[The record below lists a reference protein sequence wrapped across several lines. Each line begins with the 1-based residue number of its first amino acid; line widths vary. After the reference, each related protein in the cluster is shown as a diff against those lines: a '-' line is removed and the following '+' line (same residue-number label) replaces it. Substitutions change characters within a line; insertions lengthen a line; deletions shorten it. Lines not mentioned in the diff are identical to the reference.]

1 MSNTKQILKDALVD
15 AKTVRETA
23 LAQAKLALEEAFTP
37 QLQSMLAAKLQEME
51 IEEEIDTKAVG
62 QSGRDESDEAMEE
75 TLDLEALL
83 AEDSVEEAKEEGEAE
98 EETSE
103 EKPEDEP
110 GEEKAGEPEEDKD
123 ITEMTPEE
131 VEEYIR
137 TIASEEFAKLEA
149 GQGEALP
156 GEGEEEINLDAELG
170 PNAGEEE
177 INLDEMI
184 DEEEAVNEEEIDEN
198 DINIDELL
206 AEFGLSEEEEINEG
220 EVNEADIDVNALM
233 NALAGAG
240 GVMGVGAGL
249 SMIFDKAIAGKL
261 GTAAKAAA
269 EKIAGKNPDRIKME
283 EALETVEQLR
293 ATLQEV
299 NLLNAKLLYMNKVF
313 KGTNLTE
320 SQKVDV
326 VKTFDK
332 AESAKEAKLVYESLI
347 TSFTKKAETKSAIK
361 ESVGFA
367 SKAVGMI
374 SGNSN
379 AKVIE
384 TDAQFDRWNKLAFG
398 K

>member
-1 MSNTKQILKDALVD
+1 MSNTKQILKDAIAD
-15 AKTVRETA
+15 AKAIRETA

-51 IEEEIDTKAVG
+51 EEDVKEEVT
-62 QSGRDESDEAMEE
+62 EAADDQMEE

-83 AEDSVEEAKEEGEAE
+83 AEDSVEEAKEEEAE

-103 EKPEDEP
+103 EAPEKEA
-110 GEEKAGEPEEDKD
+110 GEEKEGEEEEDKD

-137 TIASEEFAKLEA
+137 TIAAEEFAKLETE
-149 GQGEALP
+149 QGEEVP
-156 GEGEEEINLDAELG
+156 GAEGEEIDLDAELG
-170 PNAGEEE
+170 AEAPAGEEE
-177 INLDEMI
+177 INLEEMI
-184 DEEEAVNEEEIDEN
+184 DEMADEEEIDEN

-206 AEFGLSEEEEINEG
+206 AEFGLSEEEEVEEG
-220 EVNEADIDVNALM
+220 Y
-233 NALAGAG
+233 
-240 GVMGVGAGL
+240 
-249 SMIFDKAIAGKL
+249 GKDEDDDS
-261 GTAAKAAA
+261 KS
-269 EKIAGKNPDRIKME
+269 KME
-283 EALETVEQLR
+283 EELAQALATIDELR
-293 ATLQEV
+293 SSIQEV

-320 SQKVDV
+320 SQKIDV

-332 AESAKEAKLVYESLI
+332 AESAKEAKLVYESMI
-347 TSFTKKAETKSAIK
+347 TTFTKKAETKSAIK

-374 SGNSN
+374 TNSG

-384 TDAQFDRWNKLAFG
+384 TDAQYSRWEKLAFG

>member
-1 MSNTKQILKDALVD
+1 MSNTKQILKDAIAD
-15 AKTVRETA
+15 AKAVRETA

-37 QLQSMLAAKLQEME
+37 QLQSMLAAKLNEME
-51 IEEEIDTKAVG
+51 MEDEVKEEVAEGADD
-62 QSGRDESDEAMEE
+62 QMEE

-103 EKPEDEP
+103 EAPEEEA
-110 GEEKAGEPEEDKD
+110 GEEKAGEEEEDKD
-123 ITEMTPEE
+123 ITEMSPEE

-137 TIASEEFAKLEA
+137 TIAAEEFAKLETE
-149 GQGEALP
+149 QGEEIP
-156 GEGEEEINLDAELG
+156 GEEGEEIDLDAELG
-170 PNAGEEE
+170 AEGGEEEE

-184 DEEEAVNEEEIDEN
+184 DEEETVNEEEIDEN

-206 AEFGLSEEEEINEG
+206 AEFGLSEEEEVEEG
-220 EVNEADIDVNALM
+220 YGKDEVD
-233 NALAGAG
+233 
-240 GVMGVGAGL
+240 
-249 SMIFDKAIAGKL
+249 DKS
-261 GTAAKAAA
+261 
-269 EKIAGKNPDRIKME
+269 KME
-283 EALETVEQLR
+283 EELAQALATIDELR
-293 ATLQEV
+293 SSLQEI

-320 SQKVDV
+320 SQKIDV

-332 AESAKEAKLVYESLI
+332 AESAKEAKLVYESMI
-347 TSFTKKAETKSAIK
+347 TTFTKKAETKSNIK

-374 SGNSN
+374 TNSG

-384 TDAQFDRWNKLAFG
+384 TDAQYSRWEKLAFG

>member
-1 MSNTKQILKDALVD
+1 MSNTKQILKDAIAD
-15 AKTVRETA
+15 AKAVRETA

-37 QLQSMLAAKLQEME
+37 QLQSMLAAKLNEME
-51 IEEEIDTKAVG
+51 MEE
-62 QSGRDESDEAMEE
+62 DEKPVAEGADDQMEE

-103 EKPEDEP
+103 EAPEEEA
-110 GEEKAGEPEEDKD
+110 GEEKAGEEEDKD
-123 ITEMTPEE
+123 ITEMSPEE

-137 TIASEEFAKLEA
+137 TIAAEEFAKLETE
-149 GQGEALP
+149 QGEEIP
-156 GEGEEEINLDAELG
+156 GEEGEEIDLDAELG
-170 PNAGEEE
+170 AEGGEEEE
-177 INLDEMI
+177 INLDEMV
-184 DEEEAVNEEEIDEN
+184 DEMYDDDKDEKMDEN

-206 AEFGLSEEEEINEG
+206 AEFGLSEEEVEEG
-220 EVNEADIDVNALM
+220 YGKDKDESKSEMEEELAQ
-233 NALAGAG
+233 ALAT
-240 GVMGVGAGL
+240 
-249 SMIFDKAIAGKL
+249 ID
-261 GTAAKAAA
+261 
-269 EKIAGKNPDRIKME
+269 E
-283 EALETVEQLR
+283 LR
-293 ATLQEV
+293 SSIQEV

-320 SQKVDV
+320 SQKIDV

-332 AESAKEAKLVYESLI
+332 AESAKEAKLVYESMI
-347 TSFTKKAETKSAIK
+347 TTFTKKAETKSNIK

-374 SGNSN
+374 TNSG

-384 TDAQFDRWNKLAFG
+384 TDAQYNRWEKLAFG

>member
-1 MSNTKQILKDALVD
+1 MSNTKQMLKDALVD

-51 IEEEIDTKAVG
+51 EEDDVKEEVT
-62 QSGRDESDEAMEE
+62 EAADDQMEE

-83 AEDSVEEAKEEGEAE
+83 AEDSVEEAKEEGEEAE
-98 EETSE
+98 EEAE
-103 EKPEDEP
+103 EAPEK
-110 GEEKAGEPEEDKD
+110 GEEKEGEDEEDKD

-137 TIASEEFAKLEA
+137 TIAAEEFAKLETE
-149 GQGEALP
+149 QGEEIP
-156 GEGEEEINLDAELG
+156 GAEGEEVDLGDELEDNAAEDGEIN
-170 PNAGEEE
+170 
-177 INLDEMI
+177 IDEMM
-184 DEEEAVNEEEIDEN
+184 DEMYGNKEEEEIDEN
-198 DINIDELL
+198 DLNIDELL

-233 NALAGAG
+233 SALAGAG

-249 SMIFDKAIAGKL
+249 SMLFDKAMAGKL

-269 EKIAGKNPDRIKME
+269 EKISGNNPDRVKME

-293 ATLQEV
+293 ATIQEV

-320 SQKVDV
+320 SQKIDV

-332 AESAKEAKLVYESLI
+332 AESAKEAKLVYESMI
-347 TSFTKKAETKSAIK
+347 TTFTKKAETKSAIK

-374 SGNSN
+374 TNSG

-384 TDAQFDRWNKLAFG
+384 TDAQYSRWEKLAFG

>member
-51 IEEEIDTKAVG
+51 EEDVKEEVT
-62 QSGRDESDEAMEE
+62 EAADDQMEE

-83 AEDSVEEAKEEGEAE
+83 AEDSVEEAKEEEEAE
-98 EETSE
+98 EEKSE
-103 EKPEDEP
+103 EAPEEEA
-110 GEEKAGEPEEDKD
+110 GEEKEGEEEEDKD

-137 TIASEEFAKLEA
+137 TIAAEEFAKLETE
-149 GQGEALP
+149 QGEEVP
-156 GEGEEEINLDAELG
+156 GEEGEEINLDAELG
-170 PNAGEEE
+170 ADAADEEE
-177 INLDEMI
+177 INLEEMI
-184 DEEEAVNEEEIDEN
+184 DEEETVNEEEIDEN

-206 AEFGLSEEEEINEG
+206 AEFGLSEEEEINES

-261 GTAAKAAA
+261 GTAAQAAA

>member
-1 MSNTKQILKDALVD
+1 MLKDALVD

-51 IEEEIDTKAVG
+51 EEDVKEEVT
-62 QSGRDESDEAMEE
+62 EAADDQMEE

-83 AEDSVEEAKEEGEAE
+83 AEDSVEEAKEEEEAE
-98 EETSE
+98 EEAE
-103 EKPEDEP
+103 EAPEK
-110 GEEKAGEPEEDKD
+110 GEEKEGEDEEDKD

-137 TIASEEFAKLEA
+137 TIAAEEFAKLETE
-149 GQGEALP
+149 QGEEIP
-156 GEGEEEINLDAELG
+156 GDEGEEVDLGDELEANAAEDGEIN
-170 PNAGEEE
+170 
-177 INLDEMI
+177 IDEMI
-184 DEEEAVNEEEIDEN
+184 DETEETVNEEEIDEN

-206 AEFGLSEEEEINEG
+206 AEFGLSEEEEVE
-220 EVNEADIDVNALM
+220 EEY
-233 NALAGAG
+233 
-240 GVMGVGAGL
+240 
-249 SMIFDKAIAGKL
+249 GKDEDDS
-261 GTAAKAAA
+261 KS
-269 EKIAGKNPDRIKME
+269 KME
-283 EALETVEQLR
+283 EELAQALATIDELR
-293 ATLQEV
+293 SSIQEV

-320 SQKVDV
+320 SQKIDV

-332 AESAKEAKLVYESLI
+332 AESAKEAKLVYESMI
-347 TSFTKKAETKSAIK
+347 TTFTKKAETKSAIK

-374 SGNSN
+374 TNSG

-384 TDAQFDRWNKLAFG
+384 TDAQYSRWEKLAFG

>member
-1 MSNTKQILKDALVD
+1 MSNTKQILKDAIAD
-15 AKTVRETA
+15 AKAVRETA

-37 QLQSMLAAKLQEME
+37 QLQSMLAAKLNEME
-51 IEEEIDTKAVG
+51 MEE
-62 QSGRDESDEAMEE
+62 DEKPVAEGADDQMEE

-103 EKPEDEP
+103 EAPEEEA
-110 GEEKAGEPEEDKD
+110 GEEKAGEEEDKD
-123 ITEMTPEE
+123 ITEMSPEE

-137 TIASEEFAKLEA
+137 TIAAEEFAKLETE
-149 GQGEALP
+149 QGEEIP
-156 GEGEEEINLDAELG
+156 GEEGEEIDLDAELG
-170 PNAGEEE
+170 AEGGEEEE

-184 DEEEAVNEEEIDEN
+184 DEEETVNEEEIDEN

-206 AEFGLSEEEEINEG
+206 AEFGLSEEEVEEG
-220 EVNEADIDVNALM
+220 YGKDEDESKSEMEEELAQ
-233 NALAGAG
+233 ALAT
-240 GVMGVGAGL
+240 
-249 SMIFDKAIAGKL
+249 ID
-261 GTAAKAAA
+261 
-269 EKIAGKNPDRIKME
+269 E
-283 EALETVEQLR
+283 LR
-293 ATLQEV
+293 SSIQEV

-320 SQKVDV
+320 SQKIDV

-332 AESAKEAKLVYESLI
+332 AESAKEAKLVYESMI
-347 TSFTKKAETKSAIK
+347 TTFTKKAETKSNIK

-374 SGNSN
+374 TNSG

-384 TDAQFDRWNKLAFG
+384 TDAQYNRWEKLAFG